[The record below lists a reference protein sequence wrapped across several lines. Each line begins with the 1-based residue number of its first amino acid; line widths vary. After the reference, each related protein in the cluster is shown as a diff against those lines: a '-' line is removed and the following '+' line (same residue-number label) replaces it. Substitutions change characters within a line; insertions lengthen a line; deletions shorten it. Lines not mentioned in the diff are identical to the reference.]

1 MNDEIWRNISRIAGL
16 LEKQAWADGIKE
28 IPQSEIHYR
37 KNKNRAH
44 PARREAV
51 SEKQGEFKA
60 GECERTV
67 VAGDAKTPRTWHLF

>member
-37 KNKNRAH
+37 KNKNRVSAD
-44 PARREAV
+44 AEERGENDTERSQKGIEANK
-51 SEKQGEFKA
+51 EYG
-60 GECERTV
+60 T
-67 VAGDAKTPRTWHLF
+67 